1 MPRVLR
7 LFLVVFSGVSV
18 LLGGLGSYM
27 ALAQEGGEEPTG
39 VVIEVDGIINGIK
52 HRYISRAIDEA
63 AGQGATLLV
72 VELDTPGGLVDS
84 TRDIV
89 ELLLESPVPVAV
101 YVSPRGAQAGS
112 AGTFI
117 TAAAHVAAMAPGTNI
132 GAATPISGTGQE
144 LGETLASKVEN
155 DAAAL
160 IRSIAQERG
169 RNEEALE
176 KTVLEAASYSAN
188 EALEFNAIDVIAEDL
203 DDLLRAIDGRMIS
216 LPERD
221 EAISL
226 RTEGMELTRL
236 EKTLLESFLE
246 FLADPN
252 VSFLLLTLG
261 GLGLVVELFNP
272 GLIIPG
278 LIGVIFLI
286 LAFLAFGNLPVNW
299 AAAAFIVLAIVLA
312 VLETQVAGFGV
323 LGVGSIICLALG
335 GFLLFT
341 QFGDVS
347 PTLPRVVVNR
357 WLLGGTVA
365 IFGGSVLYLTW
376 QVFQSRRR
384 TREGERASVVGQQ
397 AVVTSTLNP
406 SGIVRVGN
414 ETWTAVSDDG
424 NVIEVGESVDITQA
438 NGLILTVSR
447 RRERNNQRNR

>member
-1 MPRVLR
+1 
-7 LFLVVFSGVSV
+7 
-18 LLGGLGSYM
+18 
-27 ALAQEGGEEPTG
+27 
-39 VVIEVDGIINGIK
+39 
-52 HRYISRAIDEA
+52 
-63 AGQGATLLV
+63 
-72 VELDTPGGLVDS
+72 
-84 TRDIV
+84 
-89 ELLLESPVPVAV
+89 
-101 YVSPRGAQAGS
+101 
-112 AGTFI
+112 
-117 TAAAHVAAMAPGTNI
+117 MAPGTNI